1 MYSSYDGAP
10 QADRHI
16 ALTMA
21 DGDGQ
26 AGFRQPRYA
35 ADANP
40 QMSYGQRPPASR
52 PGLSSLASA
61 PAISSGPRSPLPPA
75 MHASASASRFQYSPS
90 QYDAYAPRPPPSPRS
105 APPSTGFRRLR
116 DGAYDLRPVV
126 RERPHGRR
134 TDASGAP
141 LSVRANMMSRR

>member
-1 MYSSYDGAP
+1 MYYDGSPA
-10 QADRHI
+10 QDHHV

-26 AGFRQPRYA
+26 SGFRAPRYA
-35 ADANP
+35 GETDP
-40 QMSYGQRPPASR
+40 YGQRASGSR

-61 PAISSGPRSPLPPA
+61 PAVTSGPRSPLPPA
-75 MHASASASRFQYSPS
+75 MHASASASRFQYPPS

-105 APPSTGFRRLR
+105 APPQTGFRRLR

-141 LSVRANMMSRR
+141 LSVRSDLSCRR